1 MSGLPLLLIVG
12 TLLAVIV
19 WRGLSTHR
27 EKSWDETQRDGWRE
41 RIAADPANCGAWEA
55 LGDSLRRAGRL
66 DEARDAYVGALDAG
80 GDTALL
86 DTTRAKLRSVE
97 GDLRTAARGGRAE
110 VRPAEIVFCRTCGS
124 PNSPLRARCE
134 MCGRT
139 LTYATFADA
148 LRDPEV
154 RSATYES
161 AAVLAVLW
169 LCLQVFSELPDITKG
184 AVALAAVMV
193 IAWRFLRALDGNRG

>member
-12 TLLAVIV
+12 TLLAYVV
-19 WRGLSTHR
+19 WRGLHTR
-27 EKSWDETQRDGWRE
+27 RARSWDEAQRDGWRDKV
-41 RIAADPANCGAWEA
+41 AADPANCGAWEA

-80 GDTALL
+80 GDSGLL

-97 GDLRTAARGGRAE
+97 DDIRTAARGGRGE
-110 VRPAEIVFCRTCGS
+110 VRPAELVFCRTCGS
-124 PNSPLRARCE
+124 PNSPMRTHCE

-154 RSATYES
+154 KSATLES
-161 AAVLAVLW
+161 AAVLLVLW
-169 LCLQVFSELPDITKG
+169 LCLVVFAALPDLLKG